1 MSRVSISSHS
11 SSNEARITS
20 LLASPRIVMP
30 MALRRHIL
38 CRRKLDYVFA
48 PFQLCMSDNYLACPC
63 LNLQLDLEQN
73 CTLTASAPPHLAR
86 PGGIFRC
93 KDQGVRCQNLQN
105 QLTSMHV
112 IYRIFFRCFRGI
124 NTFQFVLCMTDKI
137 RLSDKA
143 CDSQTMPSST
153 CIRSIRCVIVRI
165 IARFATAVAVAKIYG
180 KYKATMHP

>member
-1 MSRVSISSHS
+1 MSPQAGLCICPIQIPVMHARQLPCVSLPQPTIGLGAELHPYRISP
-11 SSNEARITS
+11 APPC
-20 LLASPRIVMP
+20 AS
-30 MALRRHIL
+30 RRHL
-38 CRRKLDYVFA
+38 
-48 PFQLCMSDNYLACPC
+48 P
-63 LNLQLDLEQN
+63 LQG
-73 CTLTASAPPHLAR
+73 SGR
-86 PGGIFRC
+86 
-93 KDQGVRCQNLQN
+93 RCQNLQN

-143 CDSQTMPSST
+143 RDSQTMPSST